1 MNHIFN
7 MTQPDEGAQS
17 TAHVAEARPTAFVS
31 GVPLPPR
38 LELHGNLAQNWTKW
52 RQVWTA
58 YETVTNLASKSSPFR
73 VAALITCI
81 GPDALDIHNGLAFVN
96 ELISK
101 TLTKYSIYGMPT
113 A

>member
-1 MNHIFN
+1 MRGVNHIFN

-17 TAHVAEARPTAFVS
+17 TAHIAEAQPTAFIS
-31 GVPLPPR
+31 NVPLPPR

-58 YETVTNLASKSSPFR
+58 YETVTNLAAQSSP
-73 VAALITCI
+73 I
-81 GPDALDIHNGLAFVN
+81 GPDALDIHIGLAFKMK
-96 ELISK
+96 LISK
-101 TLTKYSIYGMPT
+101 ALIKYFIYGMPT